1 MAISAAEEENIEA
14 LKKWWDENGKGLAL
28 GLGLA
33 AVGFFGWQ
41 FWQEAKIDSAAATS
55 DIYEQLLASVA
66 VAPGTELSSTQ
77 RLQAAGYAEELK
89 TDHGDTEYAL
99 FGALFAAKL
108 AVEAN
113 DLDKAEQELQW
124 LLDNS
129 KDGMF
134 QKTEASLLL
143 TAKLRLGRVILSKGE
158 AQRALDLVNT
168 VDPQNYEAAFSE
180 LRGDIYVS
188 QGKKVDALD
197 SYQAASQAGQAG
209 ATSPLLQMKIDS
221 LTAADS

>member
-1 MAISAAEEENIEA
+1 MALNAAEEENIEA
-14 LKKWWDENGKGLAL
+14 LRKWWDENGKGLAL
-28 GLGLA
+28 GLGLI
-33 AVGFFGWQ
+33 AVGYFGWQ
-41 FWQEAKIDSAAATS
+41 FWQEAKISSASATS
-55 DIYEQLLASVA
+55 DVYEQLLASVA
-66 VAPGTELSSTQ
+66 VAPGAQLSDQQ
-77 RLQAAGYAEELK
+77 RLEAVGYAEVLK
-89 TDHGDTEYAL
+89 TEHGNTEYAL
-99 FGALFAAKL
+99 FGALFAAKF

-134 QKTEASLLL
+134 QQTEASLLL

-168 VDPQNYEAAFSE
+168 VDPQNYEAAFAE

-188 QGKKVDALD
+188 QGRNLDALD
-197 SYQAASQAGQAG
+197 SYQAASQARRSG
-209 ATSPLLQMKIDS
+209 ATNPLLQMKIDNLAGAES
-221 LTAADS
+221 